1 MRIRISL
8 YQIKYHTKPLI
19 KFDFFRK
26 KEKKQEP
33 QIRCEKC
40 NAAFENEDLMY
51 EHLKNSHPT
60 KSEEIGEKDKKSDE
74 SPS

>member
-1 MRIRISL
+1 
-8 YQIKYHTKPLI
+8 LI

-60 KSEEIGEKDKKSDE
+60 KNEEIGDKDKKSDE